1 MSARSEKPVDFV
13 RISLSRNSY
22 LEKGLSISPPVV
34 MTLAGNDPTGGAGIA
49 ADIETLVSLGCH
61 PAPVITALT
70 VQDTH
75 NVHALFPAD
84 PDQVLAQARAVLADM
99 SVAAIKIGVI
109 GSADNAVALRAFLN
123 TCPHIPVILD
133 PVLAAGGGTELAD
146 AELIEAIQTRLLP
159 MTTILTPNSIEAR
172 RLAPEAD
179 TLEACAMAL
188 LARGCRYVL
197 ITGGHEAES
206 STEVRNRLYSNNRL
220 LETYSWPRLPEQYHG
235 SGCTLA
241 AAVAGLLAQGHQE
254 STSEEAILSIVY
266 RAQDYA
272 WRSLQAGYRAGG
284 GQWLPHRLYWT
295 AADEVN
301 RERTALPGPVRYH

>member
-1 MSARSEKPVDFV
+1 MSTP
-13 RISLSRNSY
+13 
-22 LEKGLSISPPVV
+22 PPVV

-70 VQDTH
+70 VQDTR
-75 NVHALFPAD
+75 NVHALLPVD
-84 PDQVLAQARAVLADM
+84 PDQVLAQAQAVLDDM
-99 SVAAIKIGVI
+99 PVAAIKIGVI
-109 GSADNAVALRAFLN
+109 GNADNAIALRALLD

-146 AELIEAIQTRLLP
+146 AELIAAIQTLLLP
-159 MTTILTPNSIEAR
+159 MTTVLTPNSLEAR

-197 ITGGHEAES
+197 ITGGHETES
-206 STEVRNRLYSNNRL
+206 STEVVNRLYGNNRL
-220 LETYSWPRLPEQYHG
+220 LETHHWPRLPHQYHG

-241 AAVAGLLAQGHQE
+241 AAIAALLAQSHEPSPLDE
-254 STSEEAILSIVY
+254 SILSIVY

-272 WRSLQAGYRAGG
+272 WRALQAGYRAGG

-295 AADEVN
+295 AAHEVN
-301 RERTALPGPVRYH
+301 HEQTALPRPVRYH

>member
-1 MSARSEKPVDFV
+1 MSDST
-13 RISLSRNSY
+13 L
-22 LEKGLSISPPVV
+22 PPVV

-75 NVHALFPAD
+75 NVHTLLPID
-84 PDQVLAQARAVLADM
+84 PDWVLAQARAVLDDM

-109 GSADNAVALRAFLN
+109 GNVDNAIALRTLLN
-123 TCPHIPVILD
+123 TCPYIPVILD
-133 PVLAAGGGTELAD
+133 PVLAASGGTELAN
-146 AELIEAIQTRLLP
+146 AELVEAIQTLLLP
-159 MTTILTPNSIEAR
+159 LTTVLTPNSIEAR

-197 ITGGHEAES
+197 ITGGHETES
-206 STEVRNRLYSNNRL
+206 SIEVVNRLYGNNRL
-220 LETYSWPRLPEQYHG
+220 LETDHWPRLPNDYHG

-241 AAVAGLLAQGHQE
+241 AAIAALLAQSREPSPLDE
-254 STSEEAILSIVY
+254 SILSIVY

-284 GQWLPHRLYWT
+284 GQWLPHRLYW
-295 AADEVN
+295 AAAYEVN
-301 RERTALPGPVRYH
+301 DEQTTLSGPVRYH